1 MEFVELDARLRAS
14 VTDLKLDNAEKLDL
28 RQAAAALGNE
38 HARYL
43 RNHAFDIT
51 RELMLETP
59 GRTLEALQWLEQ
71 VVKTVDAA
79 QAPPATVNQAWFA
92 PGDACLRKLR
102 ELMGSARTS
111 VDVCVFT
118 ISDDRLSG
126 ALIDCHARGV
136 AVRILSDNDKRFD
149 DGSDIAHLHRAGIPV
164 HLDNGP
170 EHMHHK
176 FAVFDGRVLANG
188 SFNWTRSATERNEE
202 NLVVTDDPA
211 LVGGFSGRF
220 EALWQAF
227 PALVD

>member
-1 MEFVELDARLRAS
+1 MQFVELDTRLRAS
-14 VTDLKLDNAEKLDL
+14 VADLKLDNAEKFDL
-28 RQAAAALGNE
+28 RQAAAALGIE

-43 RNHAFDIT
+43 RNRAFDIA

-102 ELMGSARTS
+102 ELIGSARTS

-149 DGSDIAHLHRAGIPV
+149 DGSDIERLYRAGIPV
-164 HLDNGP
+164 RLDDGP

-176 FAVFDGRVLANG
+176 FALFDRHLLANG
-188 SFNWTRSATERNEE
+188 SFNWTRSATDRNEE

-211 LVGGFSGRF
+211 LVGGFAGRF
-220 EALWQAF
+220 DTLWKAF
-227 PALVD
+227 PALAS